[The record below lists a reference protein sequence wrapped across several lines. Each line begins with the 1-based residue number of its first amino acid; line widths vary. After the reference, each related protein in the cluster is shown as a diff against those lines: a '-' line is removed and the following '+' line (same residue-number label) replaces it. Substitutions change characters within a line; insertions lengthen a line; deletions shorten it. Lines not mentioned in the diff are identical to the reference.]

1 MLLKYFQGEATTV
14 IDADPDLVFASLTD
28 VARLPGWNQRITG
41 VVQPPDRPLAAGV
54 EWKVRMA
61 VPPAK
66 WVSRTE
72 VIAYDPGARAFA
84 HRSQSDDGNP
94 TYVEWRWTV
103 AAAEHGSLVRVAWE
117 VHVMTFWRQFLFAKV
132 RRPQLADEVPASLD
146 ALADH
151 LAGRDAA

>member
-28 VARLPGWNQRITG
+28 IARLPGWNQRITG

-54 EWKVRMA
+54 EWKVQMA

-66 WVSRTE
+66 WVSRAE
-72 VIAYDPGARAFA
+72 VIAYDPGARTFA

-94 TYVEWRWTV
+94 SYVEWRWTV

-151 LAGRDAA
+151 LAARDAA